1 MRATS
6 QFTITSICDVITSDT
21 PPDNPY
27 FGQLW
32 VNTAQVPPRTMV
44 WDGSSWAEENDLESL
59 RSEVSVNTD
68 RISGFQST
76 ADGLNSY
83 VSSLTETIQTISDS
97 QGVIEEN
104 LLNSEKKL
112 SNLSQTVDG
121 LTLTFEEQYMGGINY
136 VKNSAGLNGIT
147 DDWEYSGTVSVDSS
161 TDTQNNTVSDSAI
174 VLGASSNLTQYIYSV
189 VPGTYTITLKAK
201 KTSSYSGYVKIIYN
215 GNKSE
220 DVFNQVPSFGWTEFS
235 LTLNDVT
242 DPTIKLFC
250 YSRGSSLYLSDIMLT
265 EGTIPRKW
273 TPAPNEIY
281 TSEVKIDR
289 RGIEVS
295 NSASSQKTV
304 ITNTEFAGYYND
316 EVIFTLNKDE
326 TLTKKT
332 TVNGELTVG
341 KTKFVPL
348 EDSSQGLNIVIL
360 D

>member
-6 QFTITSICDVITSDT
+6 QFTITNICDVITSDT

-32 VNTAQVPPRTMV
+32 VNTTQVPPKTMV
-44 WDGSSWAEENDLESL
+44 WDGSEWVEENGLESL
-59 RSEVSVNTD
+59 RSEVSTNTT
-68 RISGFQST
+68 RISDFQST
-76 ADGLNSY
+76 TDGINSY

-147 DDWEYSGTVSVDSS
+147 DDWEYSGTISVDSS

-174 VLGASSNLTQYIYSV
+174 VLGTSSNLTQYIYSV

-220 DVFNQVPSFGWTEFS
+220 DIFNQVSSFGWTEFS

-265 EGTIPRKW
+265 EGSIPRKW

-316 EVIFTLNKDE
+316 EVIFTINKDE

-348 EDSSQGLNIVIL
+348 EDSSKGLNIVVL